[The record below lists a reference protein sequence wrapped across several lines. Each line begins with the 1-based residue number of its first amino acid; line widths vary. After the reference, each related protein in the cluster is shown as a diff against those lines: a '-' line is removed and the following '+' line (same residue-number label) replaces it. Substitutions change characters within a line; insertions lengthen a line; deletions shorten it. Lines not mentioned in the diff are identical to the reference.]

1 MSEVG
6 AWEPAVEL
14 AEVHA
19 RALDEAAAGVADQ
32 ALTVDEANAA
42 RLREVVNA
50 AARRARWCCSLTGT
64 RHASLGW
71 LRALTLAEETV
82 PGCEAGAKSPV
93 IGLARLLRERGD
105 YPVRSHAVDQGR
117 QQQPLP
123 ALRQLAGSSAHL
135 TARLTFRQN
144 ERASVPLG
152 SRRPVLV
159 ATQNRRAGAKRIGKN
174 ASSSGPD
181 LVPGQRLEAA
191 GQRVR
196 VEF

>member
-14 AEVHA
+14 GEVHA

-50 AARRARWCCSLTGT
+50 APDARAGLFADRNSARLV
-64 RHASLGW
+64 GW

-82 PGCEAGAKSPV
+82 PGCEAGARSPV

-105 YPVRSHAVDQGR
+105 YPADLTPWIKAVSSNR
-117 QQQPLP
+117 FLP
-123 ALRQLAGSSAHL
+123 YGSLLDRLR
-135 TARLTFRQN
+135 
-144 ERASVPLG
+144 P
-152 SRRPVLV
+152 
-159 ATQNRRAGAKRIGKN
+159 
-174 ASSSGPD
+174 
-181 LVPGQRLEAA
+181 
-191 GQRVR
+191 
-196 VEF
+196 